1 MIKFLLKAYWEG
13 VKEYFSTL
21 LSVVVTAMIL
31 VGEPTWTR
39 KIFFCLLF
47 NALLCAAVAMMV
59 YSRKK
64 LEEEFG
70 NGKGGW

>member
-1 MIKFLLKAYWEG
+1 MIKFLLSVYWEG

-31 VGEPTWTR
+31 VGEPTWPR
-39 KIFFCLLF
+39 KIFFYLLF
-47 NALLCAAVAMMV
+47 NALLSAAVAMMV
-59 YSRKK
+59 YSKKK

-70 NGKGGW
+70 SRK